1 MSEHRKLRLNTAGSV
16 VLTSLLTT
24 VSLPSLA
31 GLVLRAMQTAEERLQ
46 VRGIGLDLIWTSAQG
61 FLPEAV
67 NVALYAW
74 LICWIW
80 TRSPDVLR

>member
-1 MSEHRKLRLNTAGSV
+1 MSEHRKLRLTTAGRV

-24 VSLPSLA
+24 FFAPY
-31 GLVLRAMQTAEERLQ
+31 LVGVIVEVATTERLQ
-46 VRGIGLDLIWTSAQG
+46 TLASGPLQLAFTAPGL
-61 FLPEAV
+61 FPEALT
-67 NVALYAW
+67 VALYAW

>member
-1 MSEHRKLRLNTAGSV
+1 MSEHRKLRLNTAGRV

-31 GLVLRAMQTAEERLQ
+31 GVVIRATNLYE
-46 VRGIGLDLIWTSAQG
+46 VRPTGVGLEMIWTNVPA
-61 FLPEAV
+61 FYPEALT
-67 NVALYAW
+67 VAVYTW

-80 TRSPDVLR
+80 TRSPNVLR